1 MKYAGLVRTDQLQ
14 IRTIDSEASLA
25 SIAEPWRQLAAQQS
39 NLLPTQCHE
48 YFVAFREA
56 FALAAPDFKLF
67 ACYRSGELVALL
79 PTRFKRKSAFRID
92 IPILEFVNLPMPIRD
107 ILIAP
112 EVSLSDVVNCLHVHL
127 KDQWP
132 WIYMHFKA
140 VPNSSPLIKQ
150 TRGLTIRQEVCG
162 MSNAIDVARGKHINE
177 VLSANTRNNL
187 KRKRKKLN
195 RLGQVVFTTITEPEH
210 LDAAFQAF
218 LDTEAAGWKSVSGGR
233 RAVKLHADQTAF
245 YRKLMQLKSV
255 RREVHIHLLY
265 VDDVP
270 IASDYCILTKGI
282 SFSLKHGYD
291 EKYADMA
298 PGNLLRA
305 YTIEYY
311 ESDDSIHT
319 LDLISNWRWHNRW
332 RPTSRPIYD
341 VKIIWPSTMARL
353 LYRVEAL
360 RRTIGRYFR

>member
-1 MKYAGLVRTDQLQ
+1 MNDAGLASVGQLQ
-14 IRTIDSEASLA
+14 IRTIDSEDSLI
-25 SIAEPWRQLAAQQS
+25 SIAEPWRQLAARQP

-79 PTRFKRKSAFRID
+79 PTRFTRKRAFGID

-112 EVSLSDVVNCLHVHL
+112 ELDLADVVTCLHIYL
-127 KDQWP
+127 KEQWP
-132 WIYMHFKA
+132 WVYMHFKA
-140 VPNSSPLIKQ
+140 VPHSSPLIKR
-150 TRGLTIRQEVCG
+150 TRGLRIRQGVCG
-162 MSNAIDVARGKHINE
+162 MSNAIDVARGKHLNE
-177 VLSANTRNNL
+177 VISANVRNNL

-195 RLGQVVFTTITEPEH
+195 RLGQIVFTTVTEPES
-210 LDAAFQAF
+210 LEAAFQAF

-255 RREVHIHLLY
+255 RREAHIHLLS
-265 VDDVP
+265 VNDIPV
-270 IASDYCILTKGI
+270 ASDYCILTEGI
-282 SFSLKHGYD
+282 CFSLKHGYD

-319 LDLISNWRWHNRW
+319 LDLISNWSWHDRW
-332 RPTSRPIYD
+332 RPTPRPIYD
-341 VKIIWPSTMARL
+341 VKIIGPSALARL
-353 LYRVEAL
+353 LYLAVGLKRI
-360 RRTIGRYFR
+360 IGRFFR